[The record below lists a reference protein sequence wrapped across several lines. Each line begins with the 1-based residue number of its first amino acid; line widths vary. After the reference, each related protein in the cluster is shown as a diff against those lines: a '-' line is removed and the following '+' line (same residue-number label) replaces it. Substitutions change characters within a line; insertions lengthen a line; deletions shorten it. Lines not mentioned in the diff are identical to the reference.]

1 MKYTFFLKE
10 PKSEKETLILFSC
23 YFKKENKKFVYS
35 TGENIIPANWDKKN
49 KFPYLKGKEK
59 SPVAE
64 GLKLQLN
71 RYSDLYLKLINQYKM
86 VNEELT
92 SKELKKAFDER
103 FKKTKTGKNIFWD
116 AYELF
121 MREKMD
127 RKEWSKSTEKR
138 YTNVKNI
145 LLDFET
151 DKKHPLNFNSI
162 DSTFYTKFV
171 KYSLDD
177 KNHINNTFL
186 RNLSLFKSF
195 LFWALDKKY
204 TYNTEFKSFN
214 SSQNGKKKVLQKV
227 VTEQIALTIEDLNNL
242 MEKEFESKK
251 HEKVRDVFVFACV
264 TGMRFGELSLI
275 NESNVIKDE
284 IILKEDKD
292 TSKEA
297 RKIPLTTLSRYI
309 LTKYNYKLPLIA
321 NQKQNTYIK
330 EVFQKMEYNHLVQ
343 RVTTKGRDN
352 IIEEIPFYDRI
363 STHTAR
369 RTFITMMKDKGKSD
383 KLIAKITGHKDMKT
397 LNQYYQVGDSQ
408 KKEAMDEVFNIEV
421 PLKKIV
427 ND

>member
-10 PKSEKETLILFSC
+10 PKSQKDTLILFSS

-35 TGENIIPANWDKKN
+35 TGENINPANWDKIN
-49 KFPYLKGKEK
+49 KFPILKGKDK
-59 SPVAE
+59 SPNAE
-64 GLKLQLN
+64 SIKSQLN
-71 RYSDLYLKLINQYKM
+71 RYSGLFNELVNRYKM

-92 SKELKKAFDER
+92 SKELKKVFDEE
-103 FKKTKTGKNIFWD
+103 FKKAVTGKNIFFD
-116 AYELF
+116 AYDAF
-121 MREKMD
+121 MKEKTEG
-127 RKEWSKSTEKR
+127 KEWSPATIKR
-138 YTNVKNI
+138 YKNIKNI
-145 LLDFET
+145 LQRFEA
-151 DKKHPLNFNSI
+151 KKKYPLNFNSI
-162 DSTFYTKFV
+162 DKTFYTKFTT
-171 KYSLDD
+171 YCLDD
-177 KNHINNTFL
+177 LKHINNTFL
-186 RNLSLFKSF
+186 RNLGLFKTF
-195 LFWALDKKY
+195 MFWAIDEKY
-204 TYNTEFKSFN
+204 TYNTAFKSFN
-214 SSQNGKKKVLQKV
+214 TGKKNVIKKVI
-227 VTEQIALTIEDLNNL
+227 TEQIALTIEDLNKL
-242 MEKEFESKK
+242 MEKEFESKR

-284 IILKEDKD
+284 IILKEGKD

-297 RKIPLTTLSRYI
+297 RRIPLTALSRYI
-309 LTKYNYKLPLIA
+309 LTKYNYNLPLIA

-330 EVFQKMEYNHLVQ
+330 EVFEEMEYTHLVQ
-343 RVTTKGRDN
+343 RVTVKGKEN
-352 IIEEIPFYDRI
+352 IIEEIPFHDRI

-397 LNQYYQVGDSQ
+397 LNQYYQVESKQ